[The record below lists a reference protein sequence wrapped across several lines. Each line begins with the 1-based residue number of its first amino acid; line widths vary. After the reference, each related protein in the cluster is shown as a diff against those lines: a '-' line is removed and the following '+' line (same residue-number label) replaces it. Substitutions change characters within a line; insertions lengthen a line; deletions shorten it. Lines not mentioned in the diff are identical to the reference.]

1 MIELRAI
8 TIPAPELD
16 RSGGLHV
23 AYTVLDLSSGALR
36 ASAGWTLRDAIEGFA
51 REYGVKRGDVKI
63 VRPLIPQ
70 QIYLRRHGCTMWR
83 YGYSVH
89 IVADS
94 VFHFIFSISR
104 LIALTW
110 SIP

>member
-36 ASAGWTLRDAIEGFA
+36 ASAGWTLRDAIEGCA
-51 REYGVKRGDVKI
+51 REYGVRRGDVRRA
-63 VRPLIPQ
+63 RPIIPQ
-70 QIYLRRHGCTMWR
+70 HIYLRRRGCTM
-83 YGYSVH
+83 
-89 IVADS
+89 
-94 VFHFIFSISR
+94 
-104 LIALTW
+104 
-110 SIP
+110 

>member
-8 TIPAPELD
+8 TVPAPELD

-51 REYGVKRGDVKI
+51 REYGVRR
-63 VRPLIPQ
+63 VRIARPIIPQ
-70 QIYLRRHGCTMWR
+70 QIYLRRHGCTM
-83 YGYSVH
+83 
-89 IVADS
+89 
-94 VFHFIFSISR
+94 
-104 LIALTW
+104 
-110 SIP
+110 